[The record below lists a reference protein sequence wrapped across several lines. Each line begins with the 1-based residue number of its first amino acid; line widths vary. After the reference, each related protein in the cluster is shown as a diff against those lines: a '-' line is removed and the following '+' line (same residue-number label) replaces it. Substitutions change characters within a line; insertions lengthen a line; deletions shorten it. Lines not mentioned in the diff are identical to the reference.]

1 MRSLFILSTAFLT
14 QLFFPHNPP
23 PRFIDPTGTYVLMG
37 TIKKNRIT
45 GHSGEIRVQL
55 LDGQR
60 DSQRIALCFYIN
72 KGYPDYES
80 GSFIDTLAYVDSS
93 SRYSPTADPSCA
105 ILFNFHHH
113 AVEIA
118 ELYAD
123 PLSGC
128 GFPKG
133 VLISAVFDKTSADRP
148 IIQDLSTRGITH

>member
-1 MRSLFILSTAFLT
+1 MRSLFVLSAAFLI
-14 QLFFPHNPP
+14 QLFSPDHSL

-55 LDGQR
+55 LDR
-60 DSQRIALCFYIN
+60 ERIALCFYIN
-72 KGYPDYES
+72 KGYPGYES

-93 SRYSPTADPSCA
+93 SRYSPTTDSNCA
-105 ILFNFHHH
+105 ILFYFHHKT
-113 AVEIA
+113 VEIM

-128 GFPKG
+128 GFPNG
-133 VLISAVFDKTSADRP
+133 VLIAAIFDKTSADRP
-148 IIQDLSTRGITH
+148 VIQDLSARGITH

>member
-1 MRSLFILSTAFLT
+1 MRSLFILSAAFFIR
-14 QLFFPHNPP
+14 LFVPHNPP

-55 LDGQR
+55 LD
-60 DSQRIALCFYIN
+60 SQRIALCFYIN
-72 KGYPDYES
+72 KGYPGYES

-105 ILFNFHHH
+105 ILFNFHRRG
-113 AVEIA
+113 VEIM

-148 IIQDLSTRGITH
+148 IIQDLSARGITH